1 MLDSDVLTSMLDG
14 VARLAREELIPV
26 EEEVEASDAIPE
38 RIVQRFREFGFFGMS
53 IPTEYGGLGL
63 SMYDEASVVMEL
75 CYASPVFRSYFGTSN
90 GVGTLGIT
98 IDGTPEQKQT
108 YLPQI
113 ASGQMVASFA
123 LTEPDAG
130 SDVASITTKATKD
143 GEHYVLNG
151 TKRYITNAPQAGL
164 FTVFARTGP
173 REEGSR
179 GISAFLVE
187 AGTPGLTVA
196 KHFQKMGFRGSHSS
210 DVIFEDCRVHESAL
224 LGGSE
229 GVGFKT
235 AMKSLDHARIHMSA
249 VAAGMCRRI
258 VDEGVKYAIDRK
270 QFGKPIAE
278 FQLIQGLLSECEIDA
293 IAARSIVERVAIM
306 KDDGLPTLKETAACK
321 YFTTEALGR
330 IADKVLQVHG
340 GAGYIKEY
348 PIERLYR
355 DARLLRIFEG
365 TSQIQQIIVARQMLR
380 QARG

>member
-1 MLDSDVLTSMLDG
+1 MLDNDILTAMLDG
-14 VARLAREELIPV
+14 VARLAREELIPA
-26 EEEVEASDAIPE
+26 EEEVEESDAIPE

-53 IPTEYGGLGL
+53 IPAEYGGLEL
-63 SMYDEASVVMEL
+63 SMFEEASIVMEL

-98 IDGTPEQKQT
+98 IDGTREQKEK
-108 YLPQI
+108 YLPRI
-113 ASGQMVASFA
+113 ASGEMVASFA
-123 LTEPDAG
+123 LTEPDSG

-143 GEHYVLNG
+143 GDHYILNG

-173 REEGSR
+173 KEEGSR

-187 AGTPGLTVA
+187 AGTPGLSVA
-196 KHFQKMGFRGSHSS
+196 KHFQKMGFRGSHSA
-210 DVIFEDCRVHESAL
+210 DVIFENCRVPAEAL
-224 LGGSE
+224 LGGHE
-229 GVGFKT
+229 GIGFKT
-235 AMKSLDHARIHMSA
+235 AMKSLDHARLHMSA
-249 VAAGMCRRI
+249 VASGLCRRI

-278 FQLIQGLLSECEIDA
+278 FQLIQGLLAECEIDA
-293 IAARSIVERVAIM
+293 IAARAMVEKVSQM
-306 KDDGLPTLKETAACK
+306 KDDQLHVTKETAACK

-330 IADKVLQVHG
+330 IADKVLQIHG

-355 DARLLRIFEG
+355 DVRLLRIFEG
-365 TSQIQQIIVARQMLR
+365 TSQIQQIIVARQMIR
-380 QARG
+380 QAQA